1 MAIHFD
7 DDSFFEFTQSG
18 DGQFAEHN
26 VLIEGD
32 SWAAHPQL
40 VNLAHQ
46 LDMEEKGNHAI
57 LSLAHSGDTAV
68 DMFKK
73 DSAQFRRFKR
83 AVRSKEFGFEFSL
96 IFLSAGGNDIVGP
109 EIRGFLLDKASNP
122 SRSGGDLLDMIKFA
136 KALKRINM
144 HYENALNIISKSSIN
159 KNTPVVAHTY
169 SYLQPR
175 RIGTHLGPVTFNE
188 GWIARYMEE
197 DKNISDPEEQGE
209 IIKSM
214 LRQFSL
220 SLATLQ
226 DKFSN
231 FLVVDT
237 LNVLMK
243 HKQPDISLFHDE
255 IHPNKAGFKK
265 VMSRIKSVAKKKGF
279 WLS

>member
-1 MAIHFD
+1 
-7 DDSFFEFTQSG
+7 
-18 DGQFAEHN
+18 
-26 VLIEGD
+26 
-32 SWAAHPQL
+32 
-40 VNLAHQ
+40 
-46 LDMEEKGNHAI
+46 
-57 LSLAHSGDTAV
+57 
-68 DMFKK
+68 
-73 DSAQFRRFKR
+73 
-83 AVRSKEFGFEFSL
+83 
-96 IFLSAGGNDIVGP
+96 
-109 EIRGFLLDKASNP
+109 
-122 SRSGGDLLDMIKFA
+122 
-136 KALKRINM
+136 
-144 HYENALNIISKSSIN
+144 
-159 KNTPVVAHTY
+159 
-169 SYLQPR
+169 
-175 RIGTHLGPVTFNE
+175 
-188 GWIARYMEE
+188 MEE